1 MNVEKNDPLQFETA
15 YDWLGGE
22 TRVREL
28 ATRFYDLMDF
38 EPKFAALR
46 AAHGASLSE
55 ARERLFLFLSGWL
68 GGPPL
73 YVQTH
78 GHPKLRARHLPFKIG
93 VTERDQWVACMAQA
107 MREIGV
113 PEELYQRLI
122 ESFYNTADWMR
133 NQHDAVEGSPQMP
146 SPAGVH
152 LLHVKQKLHQ
162 ITEAYCVPKVPT

>member
-1 MNVEKNDPLQFETA
+1 MNVEKNSPLQFETA

-22 TRVREL
+22 ARVREL
-28 ATRFYDLMDF
+28 TTRFYDLMDL
-38 EPKFAALR
+38 EQKFAALR
-46 AAHGASLSE
+46 AAHGVSLGE

-73 YVQTH
+73 YMQTH

-113 PEELYQRLI
+113 PDDLYQRLI

-133 NQHDAVEGSPQMP
+133 NQPDSVEGAPQMP
-146 SPAGVH
+146 SPAGVYQPQ
-152 LLHVKQKLHQ
+152 VKQKLHQ
-162 ITEAYCVPKVPT
+162 ITEAYGVPKESI